1 MPTGPRTDWTTDRNE
16 TAEGSSAAQRSLA
29 YVQHAF
35 ADPTTGLCFDETVK
49 KPRSLLACTALLLT
63 ACAPGTPSGPSSP
76 AASPSTSTAASPT
89 AFISTAPPAAPKG
102 KSGAS
107 ICQDVA
113 GDSTSVDI
121 DQVKLISDGS
131 LLFMTFMTTA
141 DLPRTGTVQYSVTA
155 WSPDGKSGY
164 QMGAKFQNGVE
175 VSNFVFDLSKNHQKN
190 ITNGAIAADKQVSTR
205 YPLSE
210 VAGLGDTFG
219 WSGTVTVDGTD
230 VDRCMDGDAKTTFPD
245 S

>member
-1 MPTGPRTDWTTDRNE
+1 M
-16 TAEGSSAAQRSLA
+16 
-29 YVQHAF
+29 
-35 ADPTTGLCFDETVK
+35 
-49 KPRSLLACTALLLT
+49 
-63 ACAPGTPSGPSSP
+63 
-76 AASPSTSTAASPT
+76 
-89 AFISTAPPAAPKG
+89 
-102 KSGAS
+102 
-107 ICQDVA
+107 A

-121 DQVKLISDGS
+121 DQVKLISEGN

-175 VSNFVFDLSKNHQKN
+175 ISNFVFDLAKNRQKN

-210 VAGLGDTFG
+210 IAGLGDTFG
-219 WSGTVTVDGTD
+219 WSATVTANGTD
-230 VDRCMDGDAKTTFPD
+230 VDRCLDGDVKTTFPD
-245 S
+245 P